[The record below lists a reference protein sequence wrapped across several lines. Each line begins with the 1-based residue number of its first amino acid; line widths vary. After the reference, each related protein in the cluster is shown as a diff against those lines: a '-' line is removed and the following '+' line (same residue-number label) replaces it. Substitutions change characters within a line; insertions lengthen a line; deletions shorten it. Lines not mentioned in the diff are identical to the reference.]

1 MARAM
6 VCHRPERVPSASPAR
21 PPATLTSVHGNPATS
36 THTGS
41 TRLKS
46 TCVMSPRLG
55 TSGQWWSRMAA
66 AAGAGSA
73 CQAIVPP
80 RTDWTP
86 RSRPP

>member
-6 VCHRPERVPSASPAR
+6 VCHSPERVPSAR
-21 PPATLTSVHGNPATS
+21 PRRVPATETSVHGKPAAS

-41 TRLKS
+41 TVRKS
-46 TCVMSPRLG
+46 TASMSPRFG
-55 TSGQWWSRMAA
+55 TPGQWALRIAA

-73 CQAIVPP
+73 CQATPPP
-80 RTDWTP
+80 RTAWIP